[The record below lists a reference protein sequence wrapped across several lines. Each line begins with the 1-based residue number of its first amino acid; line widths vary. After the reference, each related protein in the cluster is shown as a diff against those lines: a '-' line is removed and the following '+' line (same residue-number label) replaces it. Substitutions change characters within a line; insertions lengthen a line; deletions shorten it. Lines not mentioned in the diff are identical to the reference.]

1 MASISKRGRYW
12 RAQIVRRGYPPQYR
26 TFDTRAEA
34 EAWSRAMESEMDRGI
49 YVSRVESEKNTLAE
63 ALGRYERE
71 ILVGKAHP
79 EQDYQRIRHW

>member
-1 MASISKRGRYW
+1 
-12 RAQIVRRGYPPQYR
+12 
-26 TFDTRAEA
+26 
-34 EAWSRAMESEMDRGI
+34 MDRGI